1 MFSVETCKCWFLA
14 VLLDFIEN
22 NQRYPDTQNKDRD
35 IELLLQQRNLTLD
48 KLKLGSQKVVGEEF
62 AR

>member
-1 MFSVETCKCWFLA
+1 M
-14 VLLDFIEN
+14 LLDFIEN
-22 NQRYPDTQNKDRD
+22 NQRYPDTQNKDMD
-35 IELLLQQRNLTLD
+35 IELLLQQRSLTLD